1 MNYVG
6 TVLPKEVTFCNLNNN
21 INDTFLHEMCGSY
34 GVVDSVAVY
43 YHPKTRRH
51 LGIGTVT
58 ESQLLKRLIIVC
70 VLFRD
75 QPNSRFHGR
84 DIFREIGPLP

>member
-1 MNYVG
+1 MWILASFWCEYFQYDEHYVG

-21 INDTFLHEMCGSY
+21 INNSFLRDMCKNY
-34 GVVDSVAVY
+34 GVMEDVTVY

-58 ESQLLKRLIIVC
+58 ASRQRFSVC
-70 VLFRD
+70 
-75 QPNSRFHGR
+75 
-84 DIFREIGPLP
+84 